1 MQIDLDKI
9 FHSIKIYKK
18 DCNSLTIIKL
28 NLLIF
33 HYFKLIKE
41 IYKFFLQFFFNQS
54 LIKFIL
60 YILIQIIFLVR

>member
-33 HYFKLIKE
+33 YYFKLIKE
-41 IYKFFLQFFFNQS
+41 IYKFFLQYFF
-54 LIKFIL
+54 LINHLSNLF
-60 YILIQIIFLVR
+60 YIS

>member
-41 IYKFFLQFFFNQS
+41 IYKFFLQYFF
-54 LIKFIL
+54 LINYLSNLF
-60 YILIQIIFLVR
+60 YIS

>member
-33 HYFKLIKE
+33 HFKLIKE
-41 IYKFFLQFFFNQS
+41 IYKFFLQYFF
-54 LIKFIL
+54 LINYLSNLF
-60 YILIQIIFLVR
+60 YIS

>member
-41 IYKFFLQFFFNQS
+41 IINSFYNIFF
-54 LIKFIL
+54 
-60 YILIQIIFLVR
+60 